1 MKKFKID
8 PVKLLVIV
16 FLIISILFPLIT
28 IFANIHVE
36 DIKVILQSPQFG
48 SILFHSILITVVSTI
63 LSVFLAFVLAWC
75 LNRTKIRF
83 KGVLSVLFTLPML
96 IPSISHGMGL
106 VLLLG
111 DNGIITNI
119 LGIHIP
125 LYGYVGTIIGYILY
139 AFPVAFLMLVDI
151 FRYEDYTVYEA
162 AYVLGLGKWRMFKE
176 ITLPNMKKTLI
187 SVVFATFTLIFTDYG
202 VPLVVGGKVL
212 TLPVYMYRE
221 VVGLLDY
228 SKGAMIGVV
237 LLIPAFIAFII
248 DLRSESGEN
257 VSTVIKP
264 YLVEKNKRRDIGAYV
279 ICGLM
284 LVLISL
290 PLIAFM
296 ILSVARQ
303 YPIDMSLSLVNIKE
317 AFRLGVGMYLK
328 SSLAIALSTAFI
340 GTAVIYLAAFLTAR
354 SKKSFSTMLLHLISM
369 VSLAVPGIVLGLSYV
384 LFFKNSFIYGTL
396 GILILVNI
404 THFFASP
411 YLLAYN
417 SLSKFNANMED
428 VSSTLG
434 ISRWNMLKDVYI
446 PCTQETI
453 IEMYSYIFVN
463 CMVTISAISFLANF
477 RNMPLALLI
486 PRFESQALIEATAF
500 ISIVILVLNGCMK
513 LGVYLLKRKMR
524 KI

>member
-1 MKKFKID
+1 MKKKID
-8 PVKLLVIV
+8 PAKIFVFIFLVISIV
-16 FLIISILFPLIT
+16 VPLAAIFVNIRLSDVTELI
-28 IFANIHVE
+28 H
-36 DIKVILQSPQFG
+36 SPQFG
-48 SILFHSILITVVSTI
+48 TMLLHSFLIAIISTV
-63 LSVFLAFVLAWC
+63 LSVVMAFILAWC
-75 LNRTKIRF
+75 LNRTQIRF
-83 KGVLSVLFTLPML
+83 KGVLTMLFTLPML

-111 DNGIITNI
+111 DNGILTN
-119 LGIHIP
+119 LFGIHIP
-125 LYGYVGTIIGYILY
+125 LYGYVGTIMGYILY

-162 AYVLGLGKWRMFKE
+162 AQVLGLSKWEMFKE

-187 SVVFATFTLIFTDYG
+187 SVIFATFTLIFTDYG

-228 SKGAMIGVV
+228 SKGAMIGVL
-237 LLIPAFIAFII
+237 LLIPAFVAFII

-264 YLVEKNKRRDIGAYV
+264 YKVEKNKKRDIMAYV
-279 ICGLM
+279 LCVVVLI
-284 LVLISL
+284 LISL
-290 PLIAFM
+290 PIFAFLL
-296 ILSVARQ
+296 LSVVKQ
-303 YPIDMSLSLVNIKE
+303 YPIDLSFSLVNIKD

-354 SKKSFSTMLLHLISM
+354 SRKSFSSMALHLISM

-384 LFFKNSFIYGTL
+384 LTFKNSFIYGTL

-417 SLSKFNANMED
+417 SLSKFNTNMED
-428 VSSTLG
+428 VSDTLG
-434 ISRWNMLKDVYI
+434 IGRWYMLKDVYV
-446 PCTQETI
+446 PCTRNTI

-463 CMVTISAISFLANF
+463 CMVTISAVSFLANF

-513 LGVYLLKRKMR
+513 LGVYFLKRKM
-524 KI
+524 K